1 MNNIPRL
8 LFVRPLGFIYHS
20 NKKGNSDNWKYSEST
35 WDGGKKRVTELCVYY
50 DVNYRNKANGEDKH
64 ICKTYTAIYVEEF
77 DF

>member
-1 MNNIPRL
+1 MIT
-8 LFVRPLGFIYHS
+8 
-20 NKKGNSDNWKYSEST
+20 ESIVKALEMVE
-35 WDGGKKRVTELCVYY
+35 KKRVTELCVYY